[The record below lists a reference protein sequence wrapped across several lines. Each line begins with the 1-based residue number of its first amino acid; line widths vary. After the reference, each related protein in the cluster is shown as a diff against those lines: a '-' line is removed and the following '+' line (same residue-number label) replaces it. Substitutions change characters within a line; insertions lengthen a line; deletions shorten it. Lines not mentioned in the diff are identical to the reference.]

1 MIKLHV
7 TTKNFDLS
15 DKVTAYVDRKI
26 GKLDKYLPKEMK
38 DIEGRV
44 ILEVDPSG
52 KEDNKFICEA
62 LLEVPGSNLEARE
75 ATLNIF
81 AAIDIVEAK
90 LKAQARKLKDRNS
103 VGRLRR
109 SKAVVNRLLR
119 RTPREPI

>member
-7 TTKNFDLS
+7 TTKNFELS
-15 DKVTAYVDRKI
+15 KKVTDYVDKKI
-26 GKLDKYLPKEMK
+26 GRLDRYLPKGMR

-52 KEDNKFICEA
+52 KENNTFICEA
-62 LLEVPGSNLEARE
+62 MLEVPGPNLEARD
-75 ATLNIF
+75 ATLNIY

-90 LKAQARKLKDRNS
+90 LRVQISKVKERNG

-109 SKAVVNRLLR
+109 SKAVINRLLR
-119 RTPREPI
+119 RNVEL

>member
-1 MIKLHV
+1 MIKLHIS
-7 TTKNFDLS
+7 TKDFDLTE
-15 DKVTAYVDRKI
+15 KVTAYIERKI
-26 GKLDKYLPKEMK
+26 GRLDKYLPKNMK

-52 KEDNKFICEA
+52 REDNKFICEA
-62 LLEVPGSNLEARE
+62 MLEVPGPNLEARE
-75 ATLNIF
+75 ATLNMF

-90 LKAQARKLKDRNS
+90 LKAQARKLKEKGG

-119 RTPREPI
+119 RTPRDA